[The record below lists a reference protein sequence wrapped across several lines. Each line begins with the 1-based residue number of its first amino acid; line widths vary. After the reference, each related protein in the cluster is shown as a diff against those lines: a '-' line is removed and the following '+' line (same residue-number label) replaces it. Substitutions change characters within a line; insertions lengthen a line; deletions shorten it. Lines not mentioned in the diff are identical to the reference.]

1 MEGAKICK
9 SNCFSLFTRA
19 IQIFKLA
26 FKFLAQ
32 FKLNSGLACA
42 IVQRDTSS
50 PNVPSTD
57 STAQIQK
64 VSFRAVKPGQLGLHC
79 GRARARRHARV
90 GATRRRDTSSRP
102 GFLRAPGAAVNRPP
116 APQAG
121 ASVGGATQGAW
132 RTSAPTEPDPCY
144 RARPPR

>member
-90 GATRRRDTSSRP
+90 GATRRHCV
-102 GFLRAPGAAVNRPP
+102 AAVRHCTRARPRLLCTPGP
-116 APQAG
+116 AVSYPPMPKLVPWA
-121 ASVGGATQGAW
+121 GGAVKAMW
-132 RTSAPTEPDPCY
+132 RTS
-144 RARPPR
+144 